1 MENIG
6 DGYRQKV
13 LLYLSY
19 KGQICHE
26 REEKNKSD
34 AFIYGYYITIS
45 CVLLDSDSP
54 AAPHT
59 NYTNIAVQI
68 FPELDYANSCL

>member
-1 MENIG
+1 M
-6 DGYRQKV
+6 
-13 LLYLSY
+13 
-19 KGQICHE
+19 
-26 REEKNKSD
+26 REKRKTNLMHS
-34 AFIYGYYITIS
+34 FMVIILQFPLIFLS

-68 FPELDYANSCL
+68 FPELDYAHSCL

>member
-1 MENIG
+1 M
-6 DGYRQKV
+6 QQF

-19 KGQICHE
+19 KGQICQE
-26 REEKNKSD
+26 REEKNRKTNLMHS
-34 AFIYGYYITIS
+34 FMVIILQFPLIFLS
-45 CVLLDSDSP
+45 CELLDSDSP

-68 FPELDYANSCL
+68 LPELDYAHSCL